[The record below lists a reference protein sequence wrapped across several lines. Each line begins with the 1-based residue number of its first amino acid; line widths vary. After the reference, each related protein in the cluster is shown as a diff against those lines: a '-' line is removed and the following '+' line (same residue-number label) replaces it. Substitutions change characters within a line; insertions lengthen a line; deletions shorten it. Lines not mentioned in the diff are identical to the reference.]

1 MFVTIEG
8 PEGSGKSSVTKE
20 VVKRLNNEGIEVI
33 LTREPGGTPIA
44 EEIRNVILDKK
55 NTNTPQTKI
64 SDAAM
69 ARLAQLMNDSPS
81 IIKLH
86 GTEWAITSLKA
97 GTQWLIAEEAC
108 KVVQNENATMGD
120 VVKQFAVNMPAICR
134 VLTLALLNDK
144 QKIYGDEYKQ
154 VYDLLMWGDYS
165 QKDWAVFFAEIIQLM
180 DVDFFFASTNAV
192 KTLRQRTLD
201 RKITM
206 EEQK

>member
-1 MFVTIEG
+1 MNDE
-8 PEGSGKSSVTKE
+8 
-20 VVKRLNNEGIEVI
+20 
-33 LTREPGGTPIA
+33 
-44 EEIRNVILDKK
+44 KK

-154 VYDLLMWGDYS
+154 VYDLLMWGDYT
-165 QKDWAVFFAEIIQLM
+165 QKDWAVFFSEIIQLM

-206 EEQK
+206 EEQKQFRHAPSMVEWWISCEKTLGVRQSNTNGDSVWRRFS

>member
-1 MFVTIEG
+1 M
-8 PEGSGKSSVTKE
+8 SSDE
-20 VVKRLNNEGIEVI
+20 
-33 LTREPGGTPIA
+33 
-44 EEIRNVILDKK
+44 KK

-86 GTEWAITSLKA
+86 GTEWQVTSLKA

-108 KVVQNENATMGD
+108 KVVEKENMSMGD
-120 VVKQFAVNMPAICR
+120 VIKQFAVNMPSVCR

-144 QKIYGDEYKQ
+144 EKIYGEQYNQ
-154 VYDLLMWGDYS
+154 VYNELMWGDYKI
-165 QKDWAVFFAEIIQLM
+165 KDWAMFLSEILNLI
-180 DVDFFFASTNAV
+180 DVDFFFASINAV
-192 KTLRQRTLD
+192 KTLRQNTLD
-201 RKITM
+201 RKTTR

>member
-1 MFVTIEG
+1 MEETAM
-8 PEGSGKSSVTKE
+8 SSDE
-20 VVKRLNNEGIEVI
+20 
-33 LTREPGGTPIA
+33 
-44 EEIRNVILDKK
+44 KK

-144 QKIYGDEYKQ
+144 QKQYAATDAWTCINLYEEIIRLNTSKE
-154 VYDLLMWGDYS
+154 YDLVTLEEPKPENIA
-165 QKDWAVFFAEIIQLM
+165 QNLEI
-180 DVDFFFASTNAV
+180 AS
-192 KTLRQRTLD
+192 
-201 RKITM
+201 M
-206 EEQK
+206 

>member
-1 MFVTIEG
+1 MNDE
-8 PEGSGKSSVTKE
+8 
-20 VVKRLNNEGIEVI
+20 
-33 LTREPGGTPIA
+33 
-44 EEIRNVILDKK
+44 KK

-108 KVVQNENATMGD
+108 KVVQNENATIGD
-120 VVKQFAVNMPAICR
+120 VIKQFAVNMPSICR

-144 QKIYGDEYKQ
+144 KKIYGEEYKQ
-154 VYDLLMWGDYS
+154 VYDMLMWGEYN
-165 QKDWAVFFAEIIQLM
+165 QRDWAVFFAEVIQLI

>member
-1 MFVTIEG
+1 
-8 PEGSGKSSVTKE
+8 
-20 VVKRLNNEGIEVI
+20 
-33 LTREPGGTPIA
+33 
-44 EEIRNVILDKK
+44 
-55 NTNTPQTKI
+55 
-64 SDAAM
+64 
-69 ARLAQLMNDSPS
+69 
-81 IIKLH
+81 
-86 GTEWAITSLKA
+86 
-97 GTQWLIAEEAC
+97 
-108 KVVQNENATMGD
+108 MGD

>member
-1 MFVTIEG
+1 MEETIMSDE
-8 PEGSGKSSVTKE
+8 
-20 VVKRLNNEGIEVI
+20 
-33 LTREPGGTPIA
+33 
-44 EEIRNVILDKK
+44 KK

-120 VVKQFAVNMPAICR
+120 IIKQFAVNMPAVCR

-154 VYDLLMWGDYS
+154 VYDLLMWGDYT